1 MKITILSLFPE
12 MIEPFLNH
20 SILKRASDQKLV
32 EYQIINFRDF
42 SQNKHKTVDD
52 TPFGGGA
59 GMVLAIEPIYYA
71 LQSIEGYELAHK
83 ILLSPQG
90 KTFNQEKV
98 KTLATYNHIIIIC
111 GHYEGFDDR
120 IRSLVDEEI
129 SIGDFVLT
137 GGEIAAMTILDSV
150 VRLIPGVLGD
160 QDSYI
165 NDSFYDG
172 LLDYPQYTKPRDFND
187 MKVPEVLLSGHHKN
201 IEKWRL
207 EERIKR
213 TKERRPDLYNIYL
226 KEQQKK

>member
-59 GMVLAIEPIYYA
+59 GMVLAIEPIFYA

-137 GGEIAAMTILDSV
+137 GGEIAAMTIVDSL

-160 QDSYI
+160 QESYI